1 MNMIMQRPKIG
12 IVTALALLLFLQ
24 HSATAQT
31 QGADSLISEI
41 SSGPAVT
48 YTIQQCID
56 SALKNSLNVKTSEFT
71 ARSAQVAYLG
81 QIGTMLPTIIG
92 SAQFQNSG
100 GKSVNQATYQ
110 YVTENFNQGY
120 GQVQGSVPL
129 FNGFSIHNYIKQ
141 YSLAYEA
148 DKKDWQYQ
156 KDLITISI
164 IQDFLAIMGTE
175 ELLDLAQKQAADIRR
190 SANLMTIQDSLGSIP
205 HSNLTDELAAMNAA
219 ELTIVSTKNNLEQSK
234 LKLANDMNIPY
245 TPNMDVVKLNVDLN
259 PVLYNASVDQ
269 VYQNATH
276 NIAAIQAQ
284 ELHVAS
290 ARKGVQAARGNMA
303 PTLSFYYGVYSN
315 YSSAATTTASL
326 GMAYA
331 TDGSYVNVNG
341 AQQLVNYPFSV
352 AGATKGVPFNTQFKA
367 NVQTSIGL
375 NLNIPILNRL
385 SYRVIYKNSLI
396 ARDQAL
402 FMQKTINTNLR
413 QAVESNYV
421 TMMQNFRT
429 YNVTYRQVQNYE
441 ESFREAQIKFDAGA
455 LASLAFVIYNTN
467 KNNSELN
474 LISAKYSYILATK
487 ILDYY
492 QGQLTW

>member
-1 MNMIMQRPKIG
+1 MIMQRRILS
-12 IVTALALLLFLQ
+12 IAAAFFLLLH

-31 QGADSLISEI
+31 QGADSLISQI

-56 SALKNSLNVKTSEFT
+56 SALKNNLSVKTTEFT

-81 QIGTMLPTIIG
+81 QIGTMLPSITG
-92 SAQFQNSG
+92 AAQFGNNG
-100 GKSVNQATYQ
+100 GKSVNQVTYT
-110 YVTENFNQGY
+110 YVTENYNQGY
-120 GQVQGSVPL
+120 GQITGSVPL
-129 FNGFSIHNYIKQ
+129 FNGFSIHNFIRQ
-141 YSLAYEA
+141 YALAYEA

-156 KDLITISI
+156 KDLTTITI

-175 ELLDLAQKQAADIRR
+175 ELLELAQKQAGDIRHT
-190 SANLMTIQDSLGSIP
+190 ANLMTTQDTLGAIP
-205 HSNLTDELAAMNAA
+205 HSNLTDQLASLNAA
-219 ELTIVSTKNNLEQSK
+219 ELTIVNTKNNLEQNK
-234 LKLANDMNIPY
+234 LKLANDMNVPY
-245 TPNMDVVKLNVDLN
+245 SPNMEVVKLNIDLN

-303 PTLSFYYGVYSN
+303 PTLGLFYGVYNN
-315 YSSAATTTASL
+315 YSTAATTTTSL
-326 GMAYA
+326 GVAYSQ
-331 TDGSYVNVNG
+331 DGSYVNVGG
-341 AQQLVNYPFSV
+341 AQNFVNYPYSIPGV
-352 AGATKGVPFNTQFKA
+352 TKGVPFNTQFKA
-367 NVQTSIGL
+367 NVNTSFGL
-375 NLNIPILNRL
+375 YLNIPILNHL
-385 SYRVIYKNSLI
+385 NYRVIYKNSLI
-396 ARDQAL
+396 ARDQAI
-402 FMQKTINTNLR
+402 FMQKTVNTNLR

-421 TMMQNFRT
+421 TMIQNFRT
-429 YNVTYRQVQNYE
+429 YNVTYREVQNYE
-441 ESFREAQIKFDAGA
+441 ESFREAQIKFDNGA

-474 LISAKYSYILATK
+474 LIAAKYSYILQTK